1 MDRQEAFKH
10 EGNTSSL
17 PSSSSSSSSWTP
29 IKPSLATASLT
40 TSIFS
45 GFQNITTKDMINK
58 HSFYVDVFVVSYTN
72 LNIFCSPCCHSC
84 WQMKLFLLPQL
95 DSLPNDIADDAHNDR
110 RRRMVIETRV
120 MVIYLESWPTLLSM
134 LEMALQSLLLHR
146 G

>member
-29 IKPSLATASLT
+29 IKPSLAIASLT

-45 GFQNITTKDMINK
+45 GFPNITTKDMINK

-95 DSLPNDIADDAHNDR
+95 DSLPNDIADDADNDR
-110 RRRMVIETRV
+110 MMIKMRV
-120 MVIYLESWPTLLSM
+120 MVMYLKACPTLLPM
-134 LEMALQSLLLHR
+134 LEMALQSLLLH
-146 G
+146 GE